1 MSQLGNELA
10 RNGLA
15 YQRKL
20 TTRIRGVLV
29 RWLPRPPLQRLRY
42 LLLVPLAG
50 VDVLLGRRR
59 DLVPPRYLD
68 FVGAGGFEAIG
79 DEFLQYF
86 IDIGGLRP
94 QDRVLDVGC
103 GVGRM
108 ARPLTKYLTTGS
120 YEGFDIVSRGIHWC
134 QNNISTRYP
143 NFYFQVADIRNRKYN
158 PKGRFPPSEYR
169 FPFKDGEFDFI
180 FLTSVFTHMLK
191 REMEHYLAEV
201 SRTLRP
207 GGKCFTTYFL
217 LNEESQKLLT
227 SGLSSLNFR
236 FSFDGCSSIDRK
248 VPEDAV
254 GFEEARIRELYN
266 KLGLEVE
273 TVQYGAWSGR
283 KDYLSYQDVL
293 VARKV

>member
-1 MSQLGNELA
+1 
-10 RNGLA
+10 
-15 YQRKL
+15 
-20 TTRIRGVLV
+20 VLV

-86 IDIGGLRP
+86 VDVGGLRP

-120 YEGFDIVSRGIHWC
+120 YEGFDIVSRGIRWC
-134 QNNISTRYP
+134 QKHITSRYP
-143 NFYFQVADIRNRKYN
+143 NFCFHVADIHNRKYN
-158 PKGRFPPSEYR
+158 PKGRFPPLEYR
-169 FPFKDGEFDFI
+169 FPFKDSEFDFT
-180 FLTSVFTHMLK
+180 FLTSVFTHMLRK
-191 REMEHYLAEV
+191 EMEHYLAEV

-207 GGKCFTTYFL
+207 GGKCFITFFL
-217 LNEESQKLLT
+217 LNEESQNLLR

-236 FSFDGCSSIDRK
+236 FSLDGCSSIDKR

-254 GFEEARIRELYN
+254 AFEEAYIRALYREL
-266 KLGLEVE
+266 GFAGE
-273 TVQYGAWSGR
+273 TVRYGAWCGR